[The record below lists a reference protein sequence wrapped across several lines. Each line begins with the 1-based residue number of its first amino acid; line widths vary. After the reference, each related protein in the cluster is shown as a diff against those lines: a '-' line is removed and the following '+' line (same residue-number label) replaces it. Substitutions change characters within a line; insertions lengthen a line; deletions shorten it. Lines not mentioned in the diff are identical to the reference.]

1 MKKNALFPI
10 VIGSLLLCPSL
21 LFAQEKTET
30 DAVST
35 TAVTENA
42 ASAAPLSFR
51 QRVAAVRAARQKAAA
66 AKSSSQTTAQ
76 TTAKNSP
83 KKTADNAAAAAKSSS
98 QTTAQT
104 TAKNSSKKTADD
116 AAAAASTT
124 STSQLDNGLTATTTE
139 TTTENGKETTTVYTP
154 TLPSA
159 KLAAWQTAGE
169 NSSYTVSFDTQ
180 SLKYDE
186 KTGIITVWNKWTRKG
201 AGASAV
207 KDILLYSRYDV
218 RLKTCADLYQ
228 VLCDGNG
235 QVLSQK
241 AVADPS
247 WYPLSVHTLGME
259 LCQSLNNYLLAN

>member
-76 TTAKNSP
+76 TTAKNS
-83 KKTADNAAAAAKSSS
+83 
-98 QTTAQT
+98 
-104 TAKNSSKKTADD
+104 SKKTADD

-124 STSQLDNGLTATTTE
+124 STSQLDNGLTA
-139 TTTENGKETTTVYTP
+139 TTTVYTP

>member
-76 TTAKNSP
+76 TTAKNS
-83 KKTADNAAAAAKSSS
+83 
-98 QTTAQT
+98 
-104 TAKNSSKKTADD
+104 SKKTADD

-139 TTTENGKETTTVYTP
+139 TTTENGKVQKFKLRERGRTP
-154 TLPSA
+154 TTWDRE
-159 KLAAWQTAGE
+159 AAG
-169 NSSYTVSFDTQ
+169 
-180 SLKYDE
+180 
-186 KTGIITVWNKWTRKG
+186 ITVKR
-201 AGASAV
+201 
-207 KDILLYSRYDV
+207 
-218 RLKTCADLYQ
+218 
-228 VLCDGNG
+228 
-235 QVLSQK
+235 
-241 AVADPS
+241 
-247 WYPLSVHTLGME
+247 
-259 LCQSLNNYLLAN
+259 

>member
-76 TTAKNSP
+76 TTAKNS
-83 KKTADNAAAAAKSSS
+83 
-98 QTTAQT
+98 
-104 TAKNSSKKTADD
+104 SKKTADD
-116 AAAAASTT
+116 ATAAASTT